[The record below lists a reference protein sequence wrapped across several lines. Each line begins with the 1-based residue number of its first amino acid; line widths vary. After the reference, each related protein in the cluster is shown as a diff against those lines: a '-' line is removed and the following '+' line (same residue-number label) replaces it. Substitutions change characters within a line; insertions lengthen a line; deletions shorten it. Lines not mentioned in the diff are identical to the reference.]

1 MKAGLVIETI
11 KSIKNEAAYKHQMY
25 ELAASLRTIERELG
39 SQYAV
44 YGVTS
49 DGFAIT
55 FDDDDEV
62 DVAHFTMLL
71 QTCLVGLS
79 EKECLLLKP
88 IIRELKLSQI
98 L

>member
-11 KSIKNEAAYKHQMY
+11 KSIKNEAAYKQMY

-55 FDDDDEV
+55 FDDEV

-79 EKECLLLKP
+79 EKESLLLKP